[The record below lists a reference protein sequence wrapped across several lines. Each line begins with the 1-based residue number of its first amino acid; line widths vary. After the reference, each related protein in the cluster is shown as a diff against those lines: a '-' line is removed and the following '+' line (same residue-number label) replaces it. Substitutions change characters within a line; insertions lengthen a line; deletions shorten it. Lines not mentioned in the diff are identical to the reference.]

1 MRLTT
6 YACACASNMHVTRVM
21 WQAVRLAVNRME
33 TPEFTQNEH
42 TKSTLTSRSRH
53 DAAWTSVIAA
63 ELTLTAQ
70 QAPPGATAACLSV
83 WSHQCSSLG
92 VSIPERG
99 AASALLKLLLR
110 CQPVRS
116 TPVDRHSPSRCSGA
130 AAMAAADSLLT
141 PLSSCTAHGRSSWQQ
156 VERRRHAS
164 SAHGGQ
170 HGHVAGLQPSGEGSA
185 MARSRSR
192 ALPSAANLMKV
203 RIRPFGTKEIATA
216 RGVAS
221 LLAVLTLT

>member
-1 MRLTT
+1 
-6 YACACASNMHVTRVM
+6 
-21 WQAVRLAVNRME
+21 
-33 TPEFTQNEH
+33 
-42 TKSTLTSRSRH
+42 
-53 DAAWTSVIAA
+53 
-63 ELTLTAQ
+63 
-70 QAPPGATAACLSV
+70 
-83 WSHQCSSLG
+83 
-92 VSIPERG
+92 
-99 AASALLKLLLR
+99 
-110 CQPVRS
+110 
-116 TPVDRHSPSRCSGA
+116 
-130 AAMAAADSLLT
+130 MAAADSLLT
-141 PLSSCTAHGRSSWQQ
+141 PLSSCTAHDRSSWQQ